1 MYIIPIDEAGFI
13 DNPHVSESPEHG
25 CKRPWGALV
34 FRRGK
39 KVIFAAFLP
48 REKDGIRIDVKGIMR
63 GAYLAFGSTGEKGKT
78 RSLYVVE
85 QVTETE
91 LSLRPIEDAAVP
103 TIYDFESIRPSK
115 LYLLEAKQAMIEVQ
129 IENLR
134 SELSELKR
142 G

>member
-13 DNPHVSESPEHG
+13 DNPHVSKSPELG

-39 KVIFAAFLP
+39 KVMIAAFLP
-48 REKDGIRIDVKGIMR
+48 REKDGIRIDVRGITR

-91 LSLRPIEDAAVP
+91 LHLRPIEDAAVP
-103 TIYDFESIRPSK
+103 TIYDFESTSPSK
-115 LYLLEAKQAMIEVQ
+115 LYLLEAKQAMVEMQ

-142 G
+142 V